1 MASGPTSSQTEDE
14 NVKTVTDFVFLG
26 SKITAGGHCS
36 YEVKRCLLLGR
47 KAMKNPDSI
56 LKSRDITLPTNTHSQ
71 SYGLS
76 NSYVQM
82 WMLAHKEGWH
92 RRTDAFELW
101 CWSRLFQSPLNS
113 KEIKPIK
120 PKEIDL
126 EYALEELVLR
136 LKLQYFGHLM
146 RRAHSLEKALMLGKI
161 GGRRRRGR
169 QRMWW
174 LDSITG
180 SMDMNLSK
188 LQEIV

>member
-1 MASGPTSSQTEDE
+1 MLVQG
-14 NVKTVTDFVFLG
+14 FLG
-26 SKITAGGHCS
+26 SKITAGGDCS

-188 LQEIV
+188 LREVLKDREV

>member
-36 YEVKRCLLLGR
+36 YEVKRSLLLGR

-56 LKSRDITLPTNTHSQ
+56 LKSRNITLPTNIHSEN
-71 SYGLS
+71 YGLS
-76 NSYVQM
+76 SSYVQL

-101 CWSRLFQSPLNS
+101 CWSRLFESPLNS

-120 PKEIDL
+120 PKGNRPGICIGRTCAEAEAPVLWPLDAKSPFIGKGPD
-126 EYALEELVLR
+126 AGKDWRQEEKGTTEDVMVR
-136 LKLQYFGHLM
+136 
-146 RRAHSLEKALMLGKI
+146 
-161 GGRRRRGR
+161 
-169 QRMWW
+169 
-174 LDSITG
+174 
-180 SMDMNLSK
+180 
-188 LQEIV
+188 